1 MSENQNEV
9 LRRGDKI
16 IVARGVSRFK
26 VARHRLTGL
35 LTDVLALCY
44 LYASV
49 RLLVLQLPKYKEA
62 VKASTG
68 QPVLY
73 VPWAIVISAAI
84 VVALFWG
91 SLGRSLGGRMGNL
104 EYSRNGSKEVSIFRR
119 LLHALLN
126 AVGMVPVYIALWW
139 LHTHNPRF
147 ETWTLVTLPLLV
159 LFLWALVDPK
169 GRTLVDRIAGIEVS
183 PPEYREVVDVRVRP
197 RPWYTRSWGAAAL
210 AMLILS
216 YTTGWVITKIDL
228 NALVRDAPR
237 AKPLFV
243 DLVTPELFERT
254 PTDQIARAKYQIPCS
269 GTPPAPSEVVPGK
282 PSLIITRGGT
292 CGERG
297 DLIAIRGEN
306 FAPNAKGL
314 LFWVDPIGMKDRIR
328 GIQTDADGK
337 FEYTFNV
344 PNARGTDYEIHEV
357 EAVISVPAGPWRATV
372 TLRMV
377 IDKMIETIFLAL
389 MATTL
394 GVIIS
399 IPISFLSARN
409 LMIHNPVSAT
419 IYYITRTIMNI
430 MRSIEPLIWALIFV
444 VWVGIGPFAGVLA
457 LTLHTVAAL
466 AKLYSEAIESID
478 PGPIEAVTATGA
490 DRIQTIAY
498 AVVPQM
504 IPPFIAFTIYRWDIN
519 VRMSTVIGLVGGG
532 GIGFLLIQ
540 WINLLQYRQAATAVW
555 AIALVVAIMDYAS
568 AIVREKLV

>member
-1 MSENQNEV
+1 MSEEQNEV
-9 LRRGDKI
+9 LRHEDKVI
-16 IVARGVSRFK
+16 IARGVGRLT
-26 VARHRLTGL
+26 VAWHRLTGL
-35 LTDVLALCY
+35 LADVLTLCY

-49 RLLVLQLPKYKEA
+49 RLLVLQLPRYKEA
-62 VKASTG
+62 VKAGEG

-73 VPWAIVISAAI
+73 VPWALVIPGAI
-84 VVALFWG
+84 AVALVWG
-91 SLGRSLGGRMGNL
+91 SLGRSLGGRVGNIA
-104 EYSRNGSKEVSIFRR
+104 YTRHGSKTVPFFRR

-126 AVGMVPVYIALWW
+126 VIGMAPVYIGLWW
-139 LHTHNPRF
+139 LHTRDPRY
-147 ETWTLVTLPLLV
+147 EMWTLAALPLLI
-159 LFLWALVDPK
+159 LFLWALVDRK
-169 GRTLVDRIAGIEVS
+169 GHTLVDRIAGIEVS
-183 PPEYREVVDVRVRP
+183 LPEYKEVVDIRVRP
-197 RPWYTRSWGAAAL
+197 RPWYTRSWGVAAL

-216 YTTGWVITKIDL
+216 YTTGWIITKIDI
-228 NALVRDAPR
+228 NALVKDAPR
-237 AKPLFV
+237 AKPLFI
-243 DLVTPELFERT
+243 DLVTPDLFEKT
-254 PTDQIARAKYQIPCS
+254 PVDQVARAKYQIPCS
-269 GTPPAPSEVVPGK
+269 GTPPAPAQVQPDK

-297 DLIAIRGEN
+297 DLIAVRGEN
-306 FAPNAKGL
+306 FAPNFKGI
-314 LFWVDPIGMKDRIR
+314 LFWADPIGMKDRIR
-328 GIQTDADGK
+328 GIQTDENGT

-344 PNARGTDYEIHEV
+344 PNARGMDFEIHEV
-357 EAVISVPAGPWRATV
+357 EAAISVPSGPWRATT

-394 GVIIS
+394 GVIIA

-419 IYYITRTIMNI
+419 VYYITRTIMNI

-457 LTLHTVAAL
+457 LMLHTVAAL

-568 AIVREKLV
+568 AIVRERLV

>member
-1 MSENQNEV
+1 MSEEQNEV
-9 LRRGDKI
+9 LRHGDKVI
-16 IVARGVSRFK
+16 IARGVGRIT
-26 VARHRLTGL
+26 VIRHRLTGL
-35 LTDVLALCY
+35 FADVLTLCY

-49 RLLVLQLPKYKEA
+49 RLLILQLPRYKEA
-62 VKASTG
+62 VKAGEG

-73 VPWAIVISAAI
+73 VPWALVISAAI
-84 VVALFWG
+84 AVALVWG
-91 SLGRSLGGRMGNL
+91 SLGRSLGGRIGNI
-104 EYSRNGSKEVSIFRR
+104 EYTRNGSKTVPFFRR

-126 AVGMVPVYIALWW
+126 VIGAAPVYIGLWW
-139 LHTHNPRF
+139 LHTHDSRY
-147 ETWTLVTLPLLV
+147 ETWMLAALPLLI
-159 LFLWALVDPK
+159 LFLWAFADRK
-169 GRTLVDRIAGIEVS
+169 GRTLVDHITGIEIS
-183 PPEYREVVDVRVRP
+183 LPEYKEVVDIRVRP
-197 RPWYTRSWGAAAL
+197 RPWYTRSWGIAAL

-216 YTTGWVITKIDL
+216 YTTGWVITKIDI
-228 NALVRDAPR
+228 NALVKDAPR
-237 AKPLFV
+237 AKPLFI
-243 DLVTPELFERT
+243 DLVTPDLFEKT
-254 PTDQIARAKYQIPCS
+254 PVDQVARAKYQIPCS
-269 GTPPAPSEVVPGK
+269 GTPPAPGQVQPDK
-282 PSLIITRGGT
+282 PSLLITRGGT

-297 DLIAIRGEN
+297 DLIAVRGEN
-306 FAPNAKGL
+306 FAPNSKGI

-328 GIQTDADGK
+328 GIQTDENGT

-344 PNARGTDYEIHEV
+344 PNARGVDFEIHEV
-357 EAVISVPAGPWRATV
+357 EAAISVPSGPWRATI

-394 GVIIS
+394 GVIIA

>member
-1 MSENQNEV
+1 MSEEQNEI
-9 LRRGDKI
+9 LRRGDKVI
-16 IVARGVSRFK
+16 IARGISRFAL
-26 VARHRLTGL
+26 ARHRVTGFVA
-35 LTDVLALCY
+35 DVLTLCY
-44 LYASV
+44 LFAAV
-49 RLLVLQLPKYKEA
+49 RLLLLQLPHYKKA
-62 VKASTG
+62 VEVSTG

-73 VPWAIVISAAI
+73 VPWAIVISAAM
-84 VVALFWG
+84 VVAFFWG
-91 SLGRSLGGRMGNL
+91 SLARSLGGRVSNT
-104 EYSRNGSKEVSIFRR
+104 EYGRNGSKKVSIVRR
-119 LLHALLN
+119 LLHAVLN
-126 AVGMVPVYIALWW
+126 AIGMAPAYIGLWW
-139 LHTHNPRF
+139 LHTRDARY
-147 ETWTLVTLPLLV
+147 ETWTLATLPLLV
-159 LFLWALVDPK
+159 LFLWAFVNRK
-169 GRTLVDRIAGIEVS
+169 GRTLVDLITGIEVS
-183 PPEYREVVDVRVRP
+183 LPEYKEVVDVRVRP
-197 RPWYTRSWGAAAL
+197 RPWYTRSWGVAAL

-216 YTTGWVITKIDL
+216 YTTGWVITKIDI
-228 NALVRDAPR
+228 NALVKDAPR
-237 AKPLFV
+237 AKPLFI
-243 DLVTPELFERT
+243 DLVTPDLFERT

-269 GTPPAPSEVVPGK
+269 GNPPAPSEVQPGK
-282 PSLIITRGGT
+282 PSLVITRGGT
-292 CGERG
+292 CGDRG
-297 DLIAIRGEN
+297 DLIGVRGEG
-306 FAPNAKGL
+306 FAPNSKGI
-314 LFWVDPIGMKDRIR
+314 LFWVDPIGMKERIR
-328 GIQTDADGK
+328 GIQTDENGTFA
-337 FEYTFNV
+337 YTFNV

-357 EAVISVPAGPWRATV
+357 EAAISVPSGPWRATI

-409 LMIHNPVSAT
+409 LMIHNPLSAT

-555 AIALVVAIMDYAS
+555 AIALVVAIMDYTS

>member
-1 MSENQNEV
+1 MSEEQNEV
-9 LRRGDKI
+9 LRHGDKVI
-16 IVARGVSRFK
+16 IARGVGRITL
-26 VARHRLTGL
+26 VRHRLTGL
-35 LTDVLALCY
+35 FADVLTLCY

-49 RLLVLQLPKYKEA
+49 RLLILQLPRYKEA
-62 VKASTG
+62 VKAGEG

-73 VPWAIVISAAI
+73 VPWALVISAAI
-84 VVALFWG
+84 AVALVWG
-91 SLGRSLGGRMGNL
+91 SLGRSLGGRVGNI
-104 EYSRNGSKEVSIFRR
+104 EYTRNGSKTVPFFRR

-126 AVGMVPVYIALWW
+126 VIGAAPVYIGLWW
-139 LHTHNPRF
+139 LHTHDSRY
-147 ETWTLVTLPLLV
+147 ETWMLAALPLLV
-159 LFLWALVDPK
+159 LFLWAFADRK
-169 GRTLVDRIAGIEVS
+169 GRTLVDRITGIEVS
-183 PPEYREVVDVRVRP
+183 LPEYKEAVDVRVRP
-197 RPWYTRSWGAAAL
+197 RPWYTRSWGIAAL

-216 YTTGWVITKIDL
+216 YTTGWVITKIDI
-228 NALVRDAPR
+228 NALVKDAPR
-237 AKPLFV
+237 AKPLFI
-243 DLVTPELFERT
+243 DLVTPDLFEKT
-254 PTDQIARAKYQIPCS
+254 PVDQVARAKYQIPCS
-269 GTPPAPSEVVPGK
+269 GTPPAPAQVQPDK
-282 PSLIITRGGT
+282 PSLLITRGGT

-297 DLIAIRGEN
+297 DLIAVRGEN
-306 FAPNAKGL
+306 FAPNTKGI

-328 GIQTDADGK
+328 GIQTDENGT

-344 PNARGTDYEIHEV
+344 PNARGVDFEIHEV
-357 EAVISVPAGPWRATV
+357 EAAISVPSGPWRATI

-394 GVIIS
+394 GVIIA

-419 IYYITRTIMNI
+419 VYYITRTIMNI

>member
-1 MSENQNEV
+1 MSEEQNEV
-9 LRRGDKI
+9 LRRGDKVI
-16 IVARGVSRFK
+16 IARGTSRFK
-26 VARHRLTGL
+26 LARHRLVGFV
-35 LTDVLALCY
+35 TDVLTLCY

-49 RLLVLQLPKYKEA
+49 RLLILQLPRYKEA
-62 VKASTG
+62 VKVSQG

-73 VPWAIVISAAI
+73 VPWAVVISAAI

-91 SLGRSLGGRMGNL
+91 SLARSLGGRVGNI
-104 EYSRNGSKEVSIFRR
+104 EYSHNGSKTVPLIRR

-126 AVGMVPVYIALWW
+126 AVGMIPAYIGLWW
-139 LHTHNPRF
+139 LHTHDARY
-147 ETWTLVTLPLLV
+147 ETWTFAALPLLV
-159 LFLWALVDPK
+159 LFLWAFVDPK

-183 PPEYREVVDVRVRP
+183 IPEYREVVDIRVRP
-197 RPWYTRSWGAAAL
+197 RPWYTRSWGVAAL
-210 AMLILS
+210 AILILS

-228 NALVRDAPR
+228 NALVKDAPR
-237 AKPLFV
+237 AKPLFL
-243 DLVTPELFERT
+243 DLVSPDLFERT

-269 GTPPAPSEVVPGK
+269 GNPPAPSQVEPGK

-292 CGERG
+292 CGDRG
-297 DLIAIRGEN
+297 DLIAVRGEN
-306 FAPNAKGL
+306 FAPNSKGI
-314 LFWVDPIGMKDRIR
+314 LFWSDPIGMKDRIR
-328 GIQTDADGK
+328 GIQTDENGS

-344 PNARGTDYEIHEV
+344 PNARGNDYEIHAV

-504 IPPFIAFTIYRWDIN
+504 IPPFISFTIYRWDIN